1 MNLRKKA
8 IAAMVLFV
16 ALPLTL
22 MSLVSSFAAQK
33 VITEKT
39 VTLSEQSTEKLAQ
52 YLSHDMQTLSRQVEG
67 LSTNSTL
74 MELIRQGNEGSIAP
88 ERLHRRI
95 QAFVSGER
103 GGYEVSYPT
112 MYILI
117 TSGGSVYS
125 SLTYSPYGETPSIL
139 QKVRA
144 SSWYERLA
152 RVIYQSGLIIS
163 ENNLL
168 LPRNGEDQIC
178 GGWTITRTASALS

>member
-67 LSTNSTL
+67 L
-74 MELIRQGNEGSIAP
+74 
-88 ERLHRRI
+88 
-95 QAFVSGER
+95 
-103 GGYEVSYPT
+103 
-112 MYILI
+112 
-117 TSGGSVYS
+117 
-125 SLTYSPYGETPSIL
+125 
-139 QKVRA
+139 
-144 SSWYERLA
+144 
-152 RVIYQSGLIIS
+152 
-163 ENNLL
+163 
-168 LPRNGEDQIC
+168 
-178 GGWTITRTASALS
+178 